1 MSEQQIVEFVDL
13 LDHPDYEILTV
24 FPFTIRRKSNH
35 YEVIEGFDKDGYL
48 RLNLNDSFGN
58 KTYKKHILIAKQFIP
73 NDDPE
78 HKNQVDHRNR
88 IRDDNHLENL
98 RWCTSS
104 ENCFNSSSKNGV
116 NYEFVKEL
124 PEDAMV
130 VETYNNHSFEN
141 YYYHDD
147 VFYFWTGLEYRIL
160 VACRRKTGSAFVNMR
175 DTNGKKVYVYYAK
188 FKKLYDLI

>member
-48 RLNLNDSFGN
+48 RLNLNDSFGI

-98 RWCTSS
+98 RCTSS
-104 ENCFNSSSKNGV
+104 ENCFNTSYLIHYLLMIPPRPILLVLADFFYSLAEILTSKIFGPGP
-116 NYEFVKEL
+116 KG
-124 PEDAMV
+124 PGPII
-130 VETYNNHSFEN
+130 SKS
-141 YYYHDD
+141 YYDY
-147 VFYFWTGLEYRIL
+147 
-160 VACRRKTGSAFVNMR
+160 
-175 DTNGKKVYVYYAK
+175 
-188 FKKLYDLI
+188 